1 MAVHLI
7 SSKAMNTVVSHLD
20 GVRGRVHEEAKG
32 IEEAAKAALEEAR
45 ASTKWH
51 KIVGPGHL
59 TYVDSSQ
66 GEVDSFANLN
76 APNPMAIEFG
86 HEPSG
91 VFGPGGKYGSTK
103 TKAPEGLYILH
114 KASGFGLE

>member
-1 MAVHLI
+1 MVKLI
-7 SSKAMNTVVSHLD
+7 SQKAMNTVVSHLD
-20 GVRGRVHEEAKG
+20 EVRDGCHQEAKG
-32 IEEAAKAALEEAR
+32 IEHAASALLEEAR
-45 ASTKWH
+45 ASTRWH
-51 KIVGPGHL
+51 KIIGPGHL
-59 TYVDSSQ
+59 TNVDSSQ

-91 VFGPGGKYGSTK
+91 VYAGTP